1 MNDTADSKV
10 TLILPVRRAEGS
22 LKRCLRSVMRG
33 PAVPQIMIMDC
44 TGGEESSEGIWEWVR
59 SEFPQVRIVS
69 FGCNPGRAHAVNT
82 GIHLARTPFV
92 MTLSPRL
99 IVGRH
104 CIERLLNAILEDGRL
119 FSVQAGIL
127 SAQDPERLSGAG
139 WNLTLGAEPVIMGS
153 GAKASAYLRRRRIT
167 AAQMDA
173 AVYRMEYLEMAGI
186 LDERFYSRLED
197 LDLGYRAELCG
208 VYSICEPSA
217 VCREMEAAA
226 KSAFYDRLEIG
237 NMEYFR
243 YKHGLEPLKQRLEP
257 AMQKLRQR
265 FGRDAEDEGLKEAVE
280 RGRMMSFQ
288 AEMELMERDELGM
301 SVTKQT
307 LPEEFCMSVRDE
319 RLKKFY
325 PLYLGE
331 RGPEPDLALSERLGI
346 RAGMLAGTMEQLRK
360 KAALP
365 E

>member
-33 PAVPQIMIMDC
+33 TAVPQIMIMDC

-197 LDLGYRAELCG
+197 LDLGYRAFTAS
-208 VYSICEPSA
+208 VSRRRSA
-217 VCREMEAAA
+217 EKWR
-226 KSAFYDRLEIG
+226 
-237 NMEYFR
+237 
-243 YKHGLEPLKQRLEP
+243 P
-257 AMQKLRQR
+257 RQR
-265 FGRDAEDEGLKEAVE
+265 ARFTIGWR
-280 RGRMMSFQ
+280 
-288 AEMELMERDELGM
+288 
-301 SVTKQT
+301 
-307 LPEEFCMSVRDE
+307 
-319 RLKKFY
+319 
-325 PLYLGE
+325 
-331 RGPEPDLALSERLGI
+331 SEI
-346 RAGMLAGTMEQLRK
+346 WSISDTNTDWN
-360 KAALP
+360 P
-365 E
+365 